1 LVFNFCFCFPFC
13 FFVIFFLFKKEIK
26 TKSNAKTK
34 TQTAEKKTMSV
45 DHHALLAVGKLQT
58 LRSFDYFFTCFGRR
72 IWQVRGFQVK
82 SMNSSSS
89 SFSSYSLVLPGQQF
103 PNNEYNTAL
112 L

>member
-1 LVFNFCFCFPFC
+1 LY
-13 FFVIFFLFKKEIK
+13 FVIFFLFKKEIK
-26 TKSNAKTK
+26 TKSPNKCKNENENANDR
-34 TQTAEKKTMSV
+34 KKKSMSV